1 MISLTKSGLP
11 ISYNSSGDLSWDASM
26 QVSGTGRK
34 TVFDMAGLLMNPGY
48 LPGDEPYYDVYRAII
63 HPEDEPVFKEYRK
76 RYDITVVMPSPE
88 NGECKKTA
96 GHFHSYLPGR
106 HCSYPEVYEVLAGTA
121 LYILVKVNDHLADDE
136 HLVIEDVRLATVHA
150 GETIIIPPLYGH
162 ASINIGQ
169 GPLIFNNVCTL
180 ENKSDYSLVKRHH
193 GMPYYIIKEYGE
205 LKFVKN
211 PSYKMDIPAPR
222 MMKVLENPEYGIIF
236 NNPIY
241 HEFLKRPQVFSFLEN
256 PIGKVEHIMNML
268 ADV

>member
-1 MISLTKSGLP
+1 M
-11 ISYNSSGDLSWDASM
+11 
-26 QVSGTGRK
+26 
-34 TVFDMAGLLMNPGY
+34 
-48 LPGDEPYYDVYRAII
+48 
-63 HPEDEPVFKEYRK
+63 
-76 RYDITVVMPSPE
+76 
-88 NGECKKTA
+88 
-96 GHFHSYLPGR
+96 
-106 HCSYPEVYEVLAGTA
+106 LAGTA